1 MKRCGCLI
9 RPFIIV
15 SALVFCVAPA
25 LVAANIDV
33 EMRLNDAGFVSFDHF
48 KAVLCLYNRGFM
60 KPDVS
65 IFGILEIM
73 GEYFFWPSFATE
85 VDFRVLDIESG
96 ESILPFL
103 EFDFPDIDEFIPF
116 GPVVFWGAWF
126 MDMQTWNCDFQNFW
140 LGHEHKWTPSPTNTP
155 TPAPTPT
162 PMYPQGDLFSIEPIV
177 GNMRFISAGTF
188 TQGSPDSEPC
198 REAGEGLQFVHT
210 LTKNIAVMETEVS
223 RQMWALLEAAQPT
236 LSNDPSYDLT
246 SPGPNYP
253 VQNNTW
259 YESVLFANLLSL
271 QNGFPQCYYKDPYFT
286 TPVDATN
293 YDIDDIIHCK
303 FVADGYRLPTEG
315 EWEYFAR
322 AGTTGPFS
330 CDEPYYNNTNC
341 GSSSSGLLQTLEK
354 HCVYQIGSHY
364 RAKPVGSK
372 LPNPWN
378 LKDVHGNVDEWCWDR
393 HSYIYPEG
401 TVIDYRGSPFRSHR
415 VYRGGSWYSSPG
427 LCRSARRGDDVSP
440 KYGHSYVGLRLV
452 RTIQTLETPTV
463 TPTIEGTSTPT
474 NTPTPHPPT
483 QTPTPYPT
491 DTPTPTPTHTP
502 GNLFYTDPIVG
513 NMMLIPAGMFTQGS
527 PNTELCRGDN
537 EGPQFTH
544 YLTREIAMME
554 TEVSRQMWAN
564 LKEAQPTL
572 TYDRTHKTYSP
583 TISHP
588 VQQTTWYRAV
598 LFANLLSLE
607 NGFTQCYY
615 KDAAFTTIVDAT
627 NYDIDNQIY
636 CDFAADG
643 YRLPTEAEW
652 EYACRAGTTGL
663 FVCIETNY
671 NSGNCLSCSS
681 GTHQALEQYC
691 VYCGNAA
698 EQTEVVGSKLPNSW
712 DLFDMHGNVQE
723 WCWDWYADYP
733 TGTMSD
739 YVGPSS
745 GSARVVRGGG
755 WQSPAKA
762 CRSANRDYYSPTIAF
777 INLGFRLVRA
787 VSP

>member
-322 AGTTGPFS
+322 AGTSGPFS
-330 CDEPYYNNTNC
+330 CDEPNYDSNSC
-341 GSSSSGLLQTLEK
+341 EECLEEW
-354 HCVYQIGSHY
+354 HPILEFFCVFCANAIGRTEH
-364 RAKPVGSK
+364 VGSK

-378 LKDVHGNVDEWCWDR
+378 LKDVHGNVR
-393 HSYIYPEG
+393 
-401 TVIDYRGSPFRSHR
+401 
-415 VYRGGSWYSSPG
+415 
-427 LCRSARRGDDVSP
+427 
-440 KYGHSYVGLRLV
+440 
-452 RTIQTLETPTV
+452 
-463 TPTIEGTSTPT
+463 
-474 NTPTPHPPT
+474 
-483 QTPTPYPT
+483 
-491 DTPTPTPTHTP
+491 
-502 GNLFYTDPIVG
+502 
-513 NMMLIPAGMFTQGS
+513 
-527 PNTELCRGDN
+527 
-537 EGPQFTH
+537 
-544 YLTREIAMME
+544 
-554 TEVSRQMWAN
+554 
-564 LKEAQPTL
+564 
-572 TYDRTHKTYSP
+572 
-583 TISHP
+583 
-588 VQQTTWYRAV
+588 
-598 LFANLLSLE
+598 
-607 NGFTQCYY
+607 
-615 KDAAFTTIVDAT
+615 
-627 NYDIDNQIY
+627 
-636 CDFAADG
+636 
-643 YRLPTEAEW
+643 
-652 EYACRAGTTGL
+652 
-663 FVCIETNY
+663 
-671 NSGNCLSCSS
+671 
-681 GTHQALEQYC
+681 
-691 VYCGNAA
+691 
-698 EQTEVVGSKLPNSW
+698 
-712 DLFDMHGNVQE
+712 E
-723 WCWDWYADYP
+723 WCWDWYANYP
-733 TGTMSD
+733 TGTVID
-739 YVGPSS
+739 YVGPDS
-745 GSARVVRGGG
+745 GRYRAFRGGC
-755 WQSPAKA
+755 WNARPHR
-762 CRSANRDYYSPTIAF
+762 CRSAHRLCLNPSYGSNT
-777 INLGFRLVRA
+777 LGFRLVRT